1 MTREQLRSKN
11 KEILLEVINNAN
23 ISDAQKQEAIDSMI
37 ALTDVA
43 ERESAAEILLQ
54 AKGFEDAVVSITDGQ
69 VDVVVNMAEIDDAGR
84 AQIEDIV
91 KRKTGISGE
100 NIVITPMAEA
110 E

>member
-1 MTREQLRSKN
+1 M
-11 KEILLEVINNAN
+11 
-23 ISDAQKQEAIDSMI
+23 
-37 ALTDVA
+37 
-43 ERESAAEILLQ
+43 
-54 AKGFEDAVVSITDGQ
+54 VSITDGQ
-69 VDVVVNMAEIDDAGR
+69 ADVVVNMTEIDDAGR

>member
-1 MTREQLRSKN
+1 
-11 KEILLEVINNAN
+11 
-23 ISDAQKQEAIDSMI
+23 MI

>member
-1 MTREQLRSKN
+1 
-11 KEILLEVINNAN
+11 
-23 ISDAQKQEAIDSMI
+23 MI
-37 ALTDVA
+37 ALTDIA

-54 AKGFEDAVVSITDGQ
+54 AKGFADAVVSITDGQ
-69 VDVVVNMAEIDDAGR
+69 VDVVVNMAEVDDAGR

-100 NIVITPMAEA
+100 NIVITPMAQA